1 MSLPTLYEIRQDY
14 LEALEV
20 LSDPELDL
28 PAEAISDTL
37 EGLEGQLDEKATNVA
52 AFMRNLEATAEAIKA
67 AEGKMAKRRR
77 AIENRAADLRDYL
90 KTNMEVCGVSKIES
104 PWFELAIQR
113 NPPSVEIDDEEKLP
127 AEFKREVTTIKVDRG
142 ALKAALKER
151 AIAGA
156 RLVAGTRL
164 AIR

>member
-52 AFMRNLEATAEAIKA
+52 AFMRNLEATAEAIKE
-67 AEGKMAKRRR
+67 AEAKMAKRRR